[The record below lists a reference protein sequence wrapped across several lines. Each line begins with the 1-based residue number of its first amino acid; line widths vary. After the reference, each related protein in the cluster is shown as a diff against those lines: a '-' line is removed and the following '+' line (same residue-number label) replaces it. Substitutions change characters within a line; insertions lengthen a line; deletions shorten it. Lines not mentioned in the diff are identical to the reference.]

1 MATLTLGWPSV
12 NFAVEDAI
20 IAVVNDELITLKD
33 LRDYARSTYVSLVA
47 EGIDDTQIQAIM
59 KDMEIDGINK
69 LIEDKLILSRAN
81 KAELAVREELID
93 ARISEMALR
102 YGSKQNLVNALI
114 KSGATLTDLR
124 NKIRDQMKIKFI
136 VRHEVKSKVHINPQQ
151 VTDFYEQNKDK
162 FSRGERANLESIF
175 ITYNDDKAVA
185 LTKAGEA
192 LKQINEGGNFEET
205 AQKYSQAPSIGIIER
220 GQLLPLIEDAIF
232 GLDINEISSLVETD
246 NGVYIFKL
254 IAKSP
259 ARIANLEDVKEA
271 IHESLSREEFKN
283 ALTLWLEKLKEE
295 AYIEIKQ

>member
-33 LRDYARSTYVSLVA
+33 LRDYAHSTYISLVA
-47 EGIDDTQIQAIM
+47 EGIDDAQIQAIM

-93 ARISEMALR
+93 ARISEMELR
-102 YGSKQNLVNALI
+102 YGSKKNLVNALI

-136 VRHEVKSKVHINPQQ
+136 VKHEVKSKVHINPQQ
-151 VTDFYEQNKDK
+151 VTDFYEQNKEK

-175 ITYNDDKAVA
+175 ITYNDDKAAA

-192 LKQINEGGNFEET
+192 LKQIKEGGNFEET

-232 GLDINEISSLVETD
+232 GLDVGEVSSLVETD

-271 IHESLSREEFKN
+271 IHESLGREEFKN
-283 ALTLWLEKLKEE
+283 ALTLWLKKLKEE